1 MDSWTHSAGRPCGAI
16 AESLGLAAPAGHGM
30 DAPEPKA
37 ARTPSGDSPGAEWS
51 LQSPPPEGITIEN
64 LRKRGFDLLRLR
76 IRGAS
81 TWRWLMWPGVIA
93 AALALSV
100 GYSADHWLLGGA
112 LGVGLLIAAA
122 VACRAAPGSWTITI
136 VPDRLSIGR
145 DRTAGSK
152 SADTVLM
159 FSEIQEIQIRKTAGG
174 SRNALQVASSTATV
188 TIGAGL
194 SMQALEWLKNYL
206 IMEVSGL
213 TWRPIFDVGRR
224 TTRKRSCGQTNML
237 QDRPELARKGRALF
251 LEQAPRTMER
261 LRAAIERKDP
271 VGIKREAHWLKSSGA
286 NVGASHLSE
295 LCQLMEIHALNNDL
309 SKVDLLGAD
318 IDKEFE
324 KVQAWLN
331 GIQQQDAPPG
341 TFTAPPVSL
350 PKYEI
355 KGAPSAGSGTE
366 VKTEPDKSA
375 TDAQPEL
382 AEAAPVES
390 AAPAPSAPPL
400 FDARVLL
407 VEDSPI
413 NREVAAE
420 FLRDLVSYVEFAGNG
435 QQAVDA
441 HLHGRFDLILMDCQM
456 PEMDGFQATRLIR
469 QRERNYELSPVP
481 IVALTANSL
490 RGDRDKCL
498 AAGMDD
504 YISKP
509 FAPETLKATVEK
521 WLGPERFLH
530 RPSAGG
536 ARHVPGRA
544 AVGGR

>member
-1 MDSWTHSAGRPCGAI
+1 MDAI
-16 AESLGLAAPAGHGM
+16 AEQLHLTAPAGKGP
-30 DAPEPKA
+30 DASGPNA
-37 ARTPSGDSPGAEWS
+37 AHTASGPPSGATWS

-76 IRGAS
+76 IRGARTS
-81 TWRWLMWPGVIA
+81 NKLVCAGVIA
-93 AALALSV
+93 AGIALAA
-100 GYSADHWLLGGA
+100 GHAADHWLLGSAAAAGA
-112 LGVGLLIAAA
+112 LVIALSFAWRAVG
-122 VACRAAPGSWTITI
+122 CWTITI

-145 DRTAGSK
+145 DRVGRK
-152 SADTVLM
+152 PADRVLM
-159 FSEIQEIQIRKTAGG
+159 FSEIQEIRLRKPGG
-174 SRNALQVASSTATV
+174 GTPNALVIASGTATV
-188 TIGAGL
+188 AIGTGL
-194 SMQALEWLKNYL
+194 SMEALGWLKNYL

-224 TTRKRSCGQTNML
+224 TTRKRSGGQTNML
-237 QDRPELARKGRALF
+237 QDRPELARKIRALF
-251 LEQAPRTMER
+251 LEQAPRAMER
-261 LRAAIERKDP
+261 LRAAVEKNDP

-286 NVGASHLSE
+286 NVGALQLSE

-309 SKVDLLGAD
+309 SKVDLLCVD
-318 IDKEFE
+318 IDKEFTSALARLVDLQE
-324 KVQAWLN
+324 
-331 GIQQQDAPPG
+331 QDASAG
-341 TFTAPPVSL
+341 TFTGPPVSL

-355 KGAPSAGSGTE
+355 KSMSSAGANA
-366 VKTEPDKSA
+366 EPDIEADKA
-375 TDAQPEL
+375 AIDAQIMPDK
-382 AEAAPVES
+382 AAPIEN
-390 AAPAPSAPPL
+390 AATAQPAPPL

-413 NREVAAE
+413 NREVASE

-469 QRERNYELSPVP
+469 QRERNYELPPVP
-481 IVALTANSL
+481 IVALTANAL

-509 FAPETLKATVEK
+509 FAPEALRATVEK
-521 WLGPERFLH
+521 WLGPERFLQ
-530 RPSAGG
+530 RPPTATS
-536 ARHVPGRA
+536 RHVPGRA